1 MVTSVSLIG
10 ACSQNGGDRFLPT
23 VEVID
28 GIEGATLAGIPALLA
43 PNDRWRF
50 REARRV
56 HTVSDADSEPL
67 VFDPAGVL
75 PLSDGRLL
83 VYDPTADRPLV
94 ILEPSTGNL
103 LGRFGRKGQGPGEL
117 GGSLHLAQAD
127 DGTVAVLDG
136 SNRRLHRYA
145 KGGERI
151 SSDQV
156 DLRGFP
162 RKAIFWPSSGGIL
175 LETLHRLNGTFASQL
190 ELVDVESGR
199 FKTYARLPD
208 PPPDAEAGKIQQG
221 RIVWTAPTLGVVAM
235 WSSAPVVNV
244 YSLDGT
250 LARKVH
256 LPLTKRNLT
265 ERDIQED
272 IREYGGLAAS
282 LRPGPT
288 ALTNELWAVNDSTF
302 AMLVTSVWRAREDPA
317 IPAGDRLWRLLT
329 IRGEY
334 LGWLRLPEDFRF
346 LGLGNGTI
354 WFRILDDEGNPV
366 FMEAMLTRRS

>member
-1 MVTSVSLIG
+1 MVVSVSLIG
-10 ACSQNGGDRFLPT
+10 ACSQNSEDRFLPT

-28 GIEGATLAGIPALLA
+28 GIEVATLAGIPALLA
-43 PNDRWRF
+43 PNQRWRF
-50 REARRV
+50 REVRRV
-56 HTVSDADSEPL
+56 YTVSDADSEPL

-75 PLSDGRLL
+75 SLSDGRLL

-94 ILEPSTGNL
+94 ILEPNTGNFL
-103 LGRFGRKGQGPGEL
+103 RRFGRKGQGPGEL
-117 GGSLHLAQAD
+117 GGLLHLAQAD
-127 DGTVAVLDG
+127 DGTVAILDG
-136 SNRRLHRYA
+136 SNRRLHRYE
-145 KGGERI
+145 KGGEQI

-162 RKAIFWPSSGGIL
+162 RKAIFSPSSGGFL
-175 LETLHRLNGTFASQL
+175 VETLHRMNGAFASQL

-221 RIVWTAPTLGVVAM
+221 RVVWTASTLGAVAM
-235 WSSAPVVNV
+235 WSSAPVVSV

-250 LARKVH
+250 LVRKVH
-256 LPLTKRNLT
+256 LPLTKSHLT
-265 ERDIQED
+265 ARDVQEQ
-272 IREYGGLAAS
+272 IREHGGVAAS

-334 LGWLRLPEDFRF
+334 LGWLRLPEEFRF

-354 WFRILDDEGNPV
+354 WFRVLDSGANPV
-366 FMEAMLTRRS
+366 MVEAMLTRPS